1 MKQVTLRRGLA
12 ALLTAALSFGAVT
25 QANADTLRIGFQK
38 YGSLTL
44 LKASGSLEQRLADQG
59 IAVRW
64 IEFPA
69 GPQLLEGLNVGA
81 VDFGT
86 AGETPPVFAQAAGA
100 DLLYVAHEPPAPTGE
115 AIVVPKDSP
124 ISSVAD
130 LRGKRVALNKGSNV
144 HYLLVRALEKAGL
157 GIADITPVYLPPA
170 DGRAAFERG
179 AVDAWVI
186 WDPFLAAAEQQL
198 KLRTL
203 ADGTGLV
210 SNHQFYLASRSY
222 AEANPQIIH
231 ILTEELDRVGQ
242 WAVNNVDE
250 ATALVA
256 PLIGLEHAITRTA
269 IERKSH
275 GTRPLSDDVIAQQ
288 QHIADTFHRLK
299 LIPRQLNIRQVIWT
313 PPSQAAANFRR

>member
-1 MKQVTLRRGLA
+1 MQQVTLRRGLA
-12 ALLTAALSFGAVT
+12 ALLTAALTLGAVT
-25 QANADTLRIGFQK
+25 QATADDLRIGFQK

-44 LKASGSLEQRLADQG
+44 LKASGNLEKRLAGRD
-59 IAVRW
+59 IDVRW

-115 AIVVPKDSP
+115 AILVPKDSP
-124 ISSVAD
+124 IHSVAD
-130 LRGKRVALNKGSNV
+130 LRGKRIALNKGSNV
-144 HYLLVRALEKAGL
+144 HYLLVRALEEAGL
-157 GIADITPVYLPPA
+157 SIHDISPVYLPPA

-186 WDPFLAAAEQQL
+186 WDPFQAAAEQQL
-198 KLRTL
+198 LARTL
-203 ADGTGLV
+203 IDGTGLV
-210 SNHQFYLASRSY
+210 SNHQFYLASRGY
-222 AEANPQIIH
+222 AQEYPEIIE
-231 ILTEELDRVGQ
+231 ILIEELDQVGQ
-242 WAVNNVDE
+242 WAANNLDA
-250 ATALVA
+250 ATAQVA

-275 GTRPLSDDVIAQQ
+275 DTRPLDQAVIREQQ
-288 QHIADTFHRLK
+288 KIADTFHSLK
-299 LIPRQLNIRQVIWT
+299 LIPKKIDISQVIWT
-313 PPSQAAANFRR
+313 PEAQTAAAH